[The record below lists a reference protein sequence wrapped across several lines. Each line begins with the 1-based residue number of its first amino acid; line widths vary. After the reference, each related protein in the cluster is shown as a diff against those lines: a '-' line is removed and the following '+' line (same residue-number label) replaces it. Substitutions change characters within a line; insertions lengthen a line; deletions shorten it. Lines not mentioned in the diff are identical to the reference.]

1 MAMNSGPCECVC
13 PRRRREDSS
22 PQESFYADTRTVC
35 GYGCRPGPITHRAQ
49 WQRLAFSP
57 RCGSSCGTFPSPRRL
72 AFTTTEVRCALP
84 YKHFGR
90 PLYRTYNLRA
100 FLSRSRRCVDGLLPH
115 HTPRWSSICGILG
128 RVASAAV
135 PSSIAGPYYAISH
148 LAMASLVMACS
159 SFVLSVLYWMFD
171 DTSLTRISRQC
182 RRDRDLL
189 E

>member
-1 MAMNSGPCECVC
+1 MPSIRQRDSTYQTCSAF
-13 PRRRREDSS
+13 RE
-22 PQESFYADTRTVC
+22 
-35 GYGCRPGPITHRAQ
+35 
-49 WQRLAFSP
+49 
-57 RCGSSCGTFPSPRRL
+57 
-72 AFTTTEVRCALP
+72 
-84 YKHFGR
+84 
-90 PLYRTYNLRA
+90 PL
-100 FLSRSRRCVDGLLPH
+100 LSH
-115 HTPRWSSICGILG
+115 HTLRWSSICGILG

-159 SFVLSVLYWMFD
+159 SFVLSVLYLMFD